1 MIRRHFI
8 LHTCNDKKRK
18 DTYEMK
24 KFFKNL
30 KKLLAK
36 VGDEITFVLTGKGP
50 VADEMVEAGVLDY
63 SGQGRNE
70 YGK

>member
-1 MIRRHFI
+1 
-8 LHTCNDKKRK
+8 
-18 DTYEMK
+18 MK

-30 KKLLAK
+30 KKFLAK

-50 VADEMVEAGVLDY
+50 VADKLISEGVLDY